1 MASEQ
6 NNITL
11 ELTGKRT
18 RTRMARADYM
28 IVRDFILKTVSEK
41 KEVLLADLIDKG
53 LQELAD
59 KIKGDI
65 GWYLLQVK
73 EDLICR
79 KILITIRGSRQQR
92 LPALKLKKKLSLTD
106 KELQTQYS

>member
-1 MASEQ
+1 MTSGQ
-6 NNITL
+6 NSITL

-18 RTRMARADYM
+18 PTRMARADYM
-28 IVRDFILKTVSEK
+28 IVRDFILKMVSVK

-59 KIKGDI
+59 KIKGDV

-92 LPALKLKKKLSLTD
+92 LPALKLKKKLSLTE
-106 KELQTQYS
+106 KELHTQYS